1 MRISPSWQ
9 HSAKARSGATIWR
22 CADPAQTP
30 EAQDWRV
37 FDAIARPNR
46 HRGACLRVES
56 PWLARSSKRVARQG
70 SLARRRSRLRR
81 LGLGR
86 ALLIKRDE
94 IDRIEQQRW
103 EAPIAY
109 GRCND
114 LAREREQQARTL
126 DHDDRLQGLCRHVL
140 DAENA
145 SECQVEGKQDRSG
158 VLGLAFELEGDF
170 VVGLGKLLGAHI
182 DLNVDRRLRL
192 IGRQGARRVR
202 VLKREIL
209 DVLPKHAELRLA
221 LRSARARR
229 GSAVAAGGGHRLYLS
244 LPTIAAVG
252 GVANTGAP
260 VGQGYHAPRLDL
272 RRRRRPRSGI
282 WCHSP
287 GSSSMT
293 PSSRG
298 VRRELRANVGNFAAA
313 HRRTAGSNN
322 AAPKRSVIKPGNI
335 RRIPPSIVA
344 MPGVSKCS
352 ARIPSRAKAVRKR
365 SRSVRPNLLS
375 NSTPTMEVA
384 MKRPAAHNQPIN
396 AAIRKKAKSSAAGST
411 SSAINV
417 HLTKDIGPIPAFALG
432 ISLVGAT
439 VGIVYG
445 PTGATCAGGSGS
457 LWISA
462 VAHLHIGT
470 GTDLCFRR
478 FPICRL
484 PTDPAVPSRRS
495 RACQTCSISTPSS
508 FWRWQY
514 SSSCACEVCWVS
526 ARVANGRL
534 TTRIPPAMRCAV
546 RPMTMW

>member
-229 GSAVAAGGGHRLYLS
+229 GSAIAAGGGHRLYLS

-260 VGQGYHAPRLDL
+260 VGQGYHARRLDL
-272 RRRRRPRSGI
+272 RQLRHPRSR
-282 WCHSP
+282 SL
-287 GSSSMT
+287 
-293 PSSRG
+293 RG
-298 VRRELRANVGNFAAA
+298 WARNCAPLRTLPAR
-313 HRRTAGSNN
+313 RRTADRKT
-322 AAPKRSVIKPGNI
+322 APRREVIKPGN
-335 RRIPPSIVA
+335 
-344 MPGVSKCS
+344 
-352 ARIPSRAKAVRKR
+352 
-365 SRSVRPNLLS
+365 
-375 NSTPTMEVA
+375 
-384 MKRPAAHNQPIN
+384 
-396 AAIRKKAKSSAAGST
+396 
-411 SSAINV
+411 
-417 HLTKDIGPIPAFALG
+417 
-432 ISLVGAT
+432 
-439 VGIVYG
+439 
-445 PTGATCAGGSGS
+445 
-457 LWISA
+457 
-462 VAHLHIGT
+462 
-470 GTDLCFRR
+470 
-478 FPICRL
+478 
-484 PTDPAVPSRRS
+484 
-495 RACQTCSISTPSS
+495 
-508 FWRWQY
+508 
-514 SSSCACEVCWVS
+514 
-526 ARVANGRL
+526 
-534 TTRIPPAMRCAV
+534 
-546 RPMTMW
+546 